1 MRLQLQKRTMHTAML
16 ACAAFVLAAVGL
28 VLLLCLRSG
37 MEQTNVLAENDGWR
51 VERKAPMLTGEE
63 KIISRET
70 MLRGTLLL
78 VSPEHPLPAD
88 FPLPNT
94 RSVRAMVGSY
104 LPAQEDVAL
113 WQEAVYGLCA
123 IQLEFPLEKGL
134 SLVRGTLS
142 AAQQEDWRREAFTRF
157 SKIYPLKE
165 ALDQAIAAV
174 PGGGESEHQ
183 TGYAVD
189 IALKGPLSL
198 GEAQPLL
205 RNETGRWLHQNA
217 WRYGWITRYASG
229 QEAEGSCEGV
239 HLRYVGTVHAAAM
252 HTLNL
257 GVEDYLALLRREE
270 ALTLY
275 RNGEAY
281 AYLYCAPVEGS
292 WRLRLPAGAAA
303 QFSLDNTGWAVA
315 AVAAQGVF

>member
-1 MRLQLQKRTMHTAML
+1 
-16 ACAAFVLAAVGL
+16 
-28 VLLLCLRSG
+28 
-37 MEQTNVLAENDGWR
+37 
-51 VERKAPMLTGEE
+51 
-63 KIISRET
+63 
-70 MLRGTLLL
+70 
-78 VSPEHPLPAD
+78 
-88 FPLPNT
+88 
-94 RSVRAMVGSY
+94 MVGSY

-113 WQEAVYGLCA
+113 WREAVYGLCA
-123 IQLEFPLEKGL
+123 IQLEHPLEEGL
-134 SLVRGTLS
+134 TLVRGTLS
-142 AAQQEDWRREAFTRF
+142 AAQQEDWRREAFNRF

-165 ALDQAIAAV
+165 AVDRAIAAV

-198 GEAQPLL
+198 GETQPLL
-205 RNETGRWLHQNA
+205 RNETGRWLSQNA
-217 WRYGWITRYASG
+217 WRYGWICRYAPG

-252 HTLNL
+252 HTLGL
-257 GVEDYLALLRREE
+257 GLEDYLTLLRREG

-281 AYLYCAPVEGS
+281 AYFYCAPTEEH

-303 QFSLDNTGWAVA
+303 QFSLDNTGWAI
-315 AVAAQGVF
+315 AVIAAQGVF